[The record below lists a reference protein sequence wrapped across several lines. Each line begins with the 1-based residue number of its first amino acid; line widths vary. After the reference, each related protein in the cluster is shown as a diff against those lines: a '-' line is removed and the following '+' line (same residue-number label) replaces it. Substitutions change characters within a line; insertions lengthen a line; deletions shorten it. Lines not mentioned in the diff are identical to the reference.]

1 MAYEIKIYGDVI
13 NQSSKDNGAKGVTLL
28 DLQTQLAK
36 ANGEAV
42 KVRLNCLGGDV
53 DEGFAM
59 YDELRRYAQDSG
71 TQIHT
76 YAEANLASI
85 ATIVFLA
92 GDTREISRHIEP
104 FVHNAWTEAIGDSRV
119 MADRAQMLEKC
130 NDQIAKHYADHTE
143 LTYEEARELM
153 NAETSISAKEAL
165 KMRFATKIENVF
177 RPVALNRFSTNT
189 NKENKMSKDKQSIMA
204 KIMKIFETVQNKK
217 LNTATQGELDF
228 YELDE
233 DAVVEVGAKANLDGQ
248 PASGEIVMES
258 GETYVFD
265 NGTLTEIIPV
275 EKTADAEADDANAL
289 EALNAQIEALTAERD
304 AANAKLEEVQVQ
316 NKTMRTALNNV
327 RALQSQIVEDE
338 PTTPRAKQTT
348 APKKGQLANS
358 AVANYAKRINPNK
371 K

>member
-1 MAYEIKIYGDVI
+1 MAHEIKIYGDVI
-13 NQSSKDNGAKGVTLL
+13 NQSSKDAGAKGVTLL
-28 DLQTQLAK
+28 DLQNQLAK

-59 YDELRRYAQDSG
+59 YDELRRYAQETG

-119 MADRAQMLEKC
+119 MAERAATLEKC

-143 LTYEEARELM
+143 LSYEEARELM
-153 NAETSISAKEAL
+153 NAETSITAKEAL

-177 RPVALNRFSTNT
+177 RPVALQRFNNSQ
-189 NKENKMSKDKQSIMA
+189 KQQIMSNPKKKGIMA
-204 KIMKIFETVQNKK
+204 KIMDILSSVQNKK

-228 YELDE
+228 YELEE
-233 DAVVEVGAKANLDGQ
+233 DDVIEVGAKANLDGQ
-248 PASGEIVMES
+248 PADGSIVMEN

-265 NGTLTEIIPV
+265 NGTLTEII
-275 EKTADAEADDANAL
+275 EAEEDEPQDLTEIENLQAEIAAL
-289 EALNAQIEALTAERD
+289 KETNETLNTQ
-304 AANAKLEEVQVQ
+304 LEEVKVQ

-327 RALQSQIVEDE
+327 RRLQSEIVDDDPAPRQRQPRSAE
-338 PTTPRAKQTT
+338 PV
-348 APKKGQLANS
+348 KGQAAKA
-358 AVANYAKRINPNK
+358 AVASYAKKLNPSK